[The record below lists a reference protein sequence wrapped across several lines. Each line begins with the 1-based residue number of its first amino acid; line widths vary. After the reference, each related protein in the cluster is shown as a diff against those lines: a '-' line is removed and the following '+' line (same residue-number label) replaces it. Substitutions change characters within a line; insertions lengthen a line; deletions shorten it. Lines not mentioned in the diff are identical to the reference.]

1 MSLDKQKLLCWKLE
15 AIYLYWLPGS
25 YTHQCYNNTDNVVTE
40 EYMSEKDIYKVVFF
54 NQKQVYEIYA
64 KHVYQGDMYGFVIV
78 EDFVFGEKSA
88 IVVDP
93 SEDKLRSEF
102 NGVKRSFI
110 PMHEV
115 IRIDQV
121 KKQGLS
127 KIISTPKESDGS
139 GKVANLYKPDK

>member
-1 MSLDKQKLLCWKLE
+1 
-15 AIYLYWLPGS
+15 
-25 YTHQCYNNTDNVVTE
+25 
-40 EYMSEKDIYKVVFF
+40 MSEKYIYKIVYF
-54 NQKQVYEIYA
+54 NQKQVYELYA

-78 EDFVFGEKSA
+78 EDFLFGEKSA

-121 KKQGLS
+121 KKQGTA
-127 KIISTPKESDGS
+127 KITSVTSDVNGS
-139 GKVANLYKPDK
+139 GKVANLYKPDNQ